1 MVTTAL
7 RVYPGRSTISILDRS
22 QTRLLQDTAQELSL
36 GRGLISVVAAIELEA
51 IARVAVGVLAISE
64 HINF

>member
-1 MVTTAL
+1 
-7 RVYPGRSTISILDRS
+7 
-22 QTRLLQDTAQELSL
+22 LQDTAQELSL